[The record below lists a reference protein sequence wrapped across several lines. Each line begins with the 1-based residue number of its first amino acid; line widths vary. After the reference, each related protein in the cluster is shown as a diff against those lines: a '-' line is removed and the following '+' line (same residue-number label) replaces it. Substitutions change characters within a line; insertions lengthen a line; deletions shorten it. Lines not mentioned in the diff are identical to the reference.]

1 MSDANNENT
10 IQKPIQKPIHIG
22 SGADAMEAGSW
33 YDNAYYQILLVEPIP
48 DQTRGKFIRTT
59 IVAGQRIRPENTTD
73 GIYFSDYQLDDKTI
87 EKLNDYPKSPCINKC
102 NINDAD
108 TNIATYLPS
117 SGVVFPE
124 GFIDTLTRK
133 YLNSGTPFKTF
144 LHSHSIEI
152 SNFYEPIRTLL
163 HTRKTSQLIAKTWY
177 AYLHAKDNNNG
188 ELWNSFTE
196 GKWHEFVGDKIDIL
210 DGLIAREIFLSDQN
224 TSSDHLEPDN
234 LNIYYPLKSQ
244 YDTEK
249 TRFLILPNSR
259 AWQGIALG
267 LLLSGQAYY
276 GVDKDGKYTSK
287 LGEIVSYHQVSQ
299 PILSTGE
306 IVMKYGLEVSWD
318 TFKGDIIEMS
328 LSPGNNS
335 IAYQAIIPYP
345 PIPSSDNLNI
355 DDIKAWADAEDDP
368 KTEDATSIPFFHK
381 RKGSGNPEEYLV
393 DVRYFSPPFPYIPLS
408 CS

>member
-1 MSDANNENT
+1 MSDANNENR
-10 IQKPIQKPIHIG
+10 IDKEIHIG

-33 YDNAYYQILLVEPIP
+33 YKNAYYQILLVEPIP

-73 GIYFSDYQLDDKTI
+73 GIYFSDYQLDQKTR
-87 EKLNDYPKSPCINKC
+87 ERLSSYPKPPDYQDK
-102 NINDAD
+102 NIN
-108 TNIATYLPS
+108 IGTYLPS
-117 SGVVFPE
+117 PGVVFPK

-133 YLNSGTPFKTF
+133 CLDTGTSFKD
-144 LHSHSIEI
+144 LLGSHSIELN
-152 SNFYEPIRTLL
+152 NFYEPIRTLL

-177 AYLHAKDNNNG
+177 AYLNAKKQNCG
-188 ELWNSFTE
+188 KLWNCFTE
-196 GKWHEFVGDKIDIL
+196 GQWHEFVGDKIDIL

-234 LNIYYPLKSQ
+234 LDIYYPLKSQ
-244 YDTEK
+244 YDTQK
-249 TRFLILPNSR
+249 TRFLVLPNSR

-368 KTEDATSIPFFHK
+368 QTEDATSIPFFHK